1 MKWRLAL
8 TAVFGSLLGAWAYLD
23 EWSYERSDSL
33 HGALQD
39 PLLVVPLMLLAILTG
54 FLVAR
59 PWVLLSLAAPI
70 ASLAYLE
77 STGKRGPDGIS
88 PLTSPPGIAHILWFA
103 LLLAVGLGLARLWRQ
118 LVDWRRQRSLRAT

>member
-1 MKWRLAL
+1 MKWRLAM
-8 TAVFGSLLGAWAYLD
+8 TIAFGLLLGTWAYLD

-39 PLLVVPLMLLAILTG
+39 PLVVVPLMLLAILIG

-77 STGKRGPDGIS
+77 STGKKGPDGIS
-88 PLTSPPGIAHILWFA
+88 PLTSPPGVAHILWFA
-103 LLLAVGLGLARLWRQ
+103 LLLAVGLGLAALWSQ
-118 LVDWRRQRSLRAT
+118 LKDRRDQRSIRST

>member
-1 MKWRLAL
+1 MTIA
-8 TAVFGSLLGAWAYLD
+8 FGLLLGAWAYLD
-23 EWSYERSDSL
+23 EWSYERSGSL

-39 PLLVVPLMLLAILTG
+39 PLIVVSLMLLAILTG

-77 STGKRGPDGIS
+77 STGKKGPDGIS
-88 PLTSPPGIAHILWFA
+88 PLASPPGIAHILWFA
-103 LLLAVGLGLARLWRQ
+103 LLLAVGLGLAHLWRQ
-118 LVDWRRQRSLRAT
+118 FVDWRRQRKLRAT